1 MNGKKMSRAVLM
13 LALLLAVALVTRFPF
28 FFHDVISWD
37 ESTLILVGQS
47 IVDGHLPYV
56 TLYEL
61 KPPILFYFFAA
72 VIWAGG
78 KSIVAIRLAGMMCVW
93 LVGFFI
99 YKIGRGLWSARAGTS
114 AGTLFVIASAVIAS
128 GSGQAT

>member
-1 MNGKKMSRAVLM
+1 MS
-13 LALLLAVALVTRFPF
+13 
-28 FFHDVISWD
+28 
-37 ESTLILVGQS
+37 
-47 IVDGHLPYV
+47 
-56 TLYEL
+56 LYEV

-99 YKIGRGLWSARAGTS
+99 YKIGRGLWSARVGTI

-128 GSGQAT
+128 GSGQATMSETIALVPLVASLWVLLRLPISALSLFVAGILIA